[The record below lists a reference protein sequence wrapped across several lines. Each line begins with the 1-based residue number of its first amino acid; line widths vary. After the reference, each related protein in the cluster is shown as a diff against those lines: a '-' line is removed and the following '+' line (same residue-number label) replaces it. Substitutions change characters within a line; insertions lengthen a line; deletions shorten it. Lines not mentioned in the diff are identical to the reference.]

1 MKTNAQAVKDRLKNI
16 VKEKNI
22 EFNTVMRFYMYDRF
36 IERLSI
42 SNYKNNFILKGGF
55 YLSTLFGIEN
65 RGTMDIDAEIN
76 KINLDKEIILK
87 IIEEIIEIDLEDNVT
102 YKINRIASIRD
113 EDEYGGLRITI
124 DFNLENIHDSFHID
138 VATGEPIYPRPKD
151 YGYKSIIS
159 GRTYKV
165 WAYSIETVLAE
176 KIETI
181 CSKLGTSSRAKDYYD
196 IYLINKVYFDKI
208 NKETFRKAAA
218 KTFKNRNFNSDLVK
232 CLDILKNSSTLK
244 QNWNAYSRKNNYAKE
259 IEYEDTIKCLEEFIE
274 ILVKV

>member
-1 MKTNAQAVKDRLKNI
+1 
-16 VKEKNI
+16 
-22 EFNTVMRFYMYDRF
+22 
-36 IERLSI
+36 
-42 SNYKNNFILKGGF
+42 
-55 YLSTLFGIEN
+55 
-65 RGTMDIDAEIN
+65 MDIDAEIN

-274 ILVKV
+274 ILVKVY

>member
-176 KIETI
+176 KIDTI

-232 CLDILKNSSTLK
+232 CLDILKNNSTLK

-274 ILVKV
+274 ILIKV

>member
-259 IEYEDTIKCLEEFIE
+259 MEYEDTIKCLEEFIE